1 MPGTDRE
8 NATEME
14 HISSTSQELK
24 DRLVELTK
32 QLDEAEKLKKT
43 ANKKMNDDIKDI
55 KYEIQEVLLL
65 MKNQEDGDGQ

>member
-14 HISSTSQELK
+14 QISSTSQELK

-65 MKNQEDGDGQ
+65 MKNQEDDDGQ